1 MSDELW
7 RPTVGFTNY
16 EVSNLGRV
24 RRVTGGRGVQAGR
37 VLRPQKQPNG
47 YLCVT
52 LWQDGVPTRRTVH
65 TLVYEAFV
73 GTRSAGVEINHLDG
87 VKSNN
92 AAANLQGC
100 TSSQNKAHAVANGL
114 AACGLRNG
122 STKLR
127 ADQVIAI
134 REAAAS
140 GRSQRAIADEFGVS
154 QGHVSD
160 IVRGRKRR
168 AVVS

>member
-7 RPTVGFTNY
+7 RSAVGFANY

-24 RRVTGGRGVQAGR
+24 RRVTGGRGVRAGR

-52 LWQDGVPTRRTVH
+52 LWQDGVSTRRTVH

-73 GTRSAGVEINHLDG
+73 GVRSAGVEINHLDG
-87 VKSNN
+87 VKANN
-92 AAANLQGC
+92 ATTNLQGC
-100 TSSQNKAHAVANGL
+100 TSAQNKAHAVANGL
-114 AACGLRNG
+114 AATGLRNG
-122 STKLR
+122 ATKLR

-134 REAAAS
+134 RAAAAS
-140 GRSQRAIADEFGVS
+140 GRSQRSIAAEFGVS

-168 AVVS
+168 TVVS